1 MRRGSRGIA
10 VSPLGTEHAA
20 DIRRSLTRKNKGSEV
35 PTSSKGSARRT
46 DEEGA
51 PEFDFDKEDK
61 LKKLRVPLDAVVKI
75 WCVHS
80 TPNFSL
86 PWQRKRQYRSTGS
99 GFCIDTQ
106 RRFILTT
113 AHCIEWQ
120 TQIKIQC
127 KGSDT
132 KYLGKVV
139 AAGWECDCAVL
150 TVECDE
156 FWQSIDRVILSDQV
170 PALEEPVL
178 CVGYPIGGDTISVTK
193 GVVSRVEVTTYAAA
207 CTDLL
212 AIQIDASITS
222 GNSGGPAFSNAGEC
236 LGMAFQSL
244 SAGHSEHLGYIIPTA
259 VITHFL
265 ADILKHGR
273 YTGFPTLGI
282 ETQTMENANL
292 RDAYGMQPD
301 MKGVLVGRIP
311 PTSPVKTVLKVG
323 DVLMSVDQVSIAN
336 DGTVSLR
343 RHERV
348 AYSWLLAEKFYGD
361 PVKMQVLRDGKTVEL
376 VLEKIQPEWPLVPV
390 HMFNQVY
397 EGPSYLMIAGLVF
410 TTLSVPFLRSEFG
423 EMWDCEAPIE
433 IVHRVMHQRATG
445 HGEQLVLLTQVL
457 AHDLTVGY
465 EDLENMLLV
474 TVNDIKVQNLRQVMD
489 ITQSSDAEYLRF
501 GLHNSLVL
509 VVKATEALKATPEA
523 LKQHGIPSAASAD
536 LLNPM

>member
-1 MRRGSRGIA
+1 
-10 VSPLGTEHAA
+10 
-20 DIRRSLTRKNKGSEV
+20 
-35 PTSSKGSARRT
+35 
-46 DEEGA
+46 
-51 PEFDFDKEDK
+51 
-61 LKKLRVPLDAVVKI
+61 
-75 WCVHS
+75 
-80 TPNFSL
+80 
-86 PWQRKRQYRSTGS
+86 
-99 GFCIDTQ
+99 
-106 RRFILTT
+106 
-113 AHCIEWQ
+113 
-120 TQIKIQC
+120 
-127 KGSDT
+127 
-132 KYLGKVV
+132 
-139 AAGWECDCAVL
+139 
-150 TVECDE
+150 
-156 FWQSIDRVILSDQV
+156 
-170 PALEEPVL
+170 
-178 CVGYPIGGDTISVTK
+178 
-193 GVVSRVEVTTYAAA
+193 
-207 CTDLL
+207 
-212 AIQIDASITS
+212 
-222 GNSGGPAFSNAGEC
+222 
-236 LGMAFQSL
+236 
-244 SAGHSEHLGYIIPTA
+244 
-259 VITHFL
+259 
-265 ADILKHGR
+265 
-273 YTGFPTLGI
+273 
-282 ETQTMENANL
+282 
-292 RDAYGMQPD
+292 
-301 MKGVLVGRIP
+301 VGRIP

-474 TVNDIKVQNLRQVMD
+474 TVNDIKVENLRQVMD